1 MAWSETSPMKER
13 VLFIDDLE
21 NNLYSMTE
29 LCEMYGIS
37 RKTGYKWAER
47 YVEEGV
53 EGLRD
58 RSRAPLS
65 CPHRTEERVVE
76 ALLAARRRHPLWGPR
91 KLLAYLSR
99 RQLEWAWPAAST
111 AGDILRRAGLVEPR
125 RRRRRR
131 SPAGRPK
138 VEVRSPNDV
147 WTIDFKGEFRTGDR
161 RYCYPLTVA
170 DWCSRYVLGC
180 KALLSTDTASAQPA
194 LESRFRKY
202 GLPRAIL
209 SDNGS
214 PFSSQAICGLSRL
227 SVWWIKLGIEALLI
241 QPGHP
246 EQNGIHERM
255 HRTLKAETA
264 RPPAGDLAAQ
274 QQRFDAFLDLFNEER
289 PHEALGQRPPA
300 ELYEESPRAYP
311 ERLEEIEYP
320 GHFEV
325 RRVQSRGEISWR
337 GLRPFVSE
345 VLTGEPVGL
354 EEVDDGVWSLYFGP
368 RLLARFDEREGCLRE
383 VRRTATSTDL
393 LTSESSG

>member
-1 MAWSETSPMKER
+1 MAWSETNPMKER

-21 NNLYSMTE
+21 DNLYSMTE
-29 LCEMYGIS
+29 LCDTYGIS
-37 RKTGYKWAER
+37 RRTGYKWAER

-58 RSRAPLS
+58 RSRAPHS
-65 CPHRTEERVVE
+65 CSHRTEERVVE
-76 ALLAARRRHPLWGPR
+76 ALVAARRQHPRWGPR

-99 RQLEWAWPAAST
+99 RQPDWAWPAAST

-131 SPAGRPK
+131 PPAGRPK
-138 VEVRSPNDV
+138 VEARYPNDV
-147 WTIDFKGEFRTGDR
+147 WTIDFKGEFRTGDQ

-170 DWCSRYVLGC
+170 DQCSRYVLGC
-180 KALLSTDTASAQPA
+180 KALLSTDTAGAQPA

-227 SVWWIKLGIEALLI
+227 SVWWIKLGLEPLLI

-264 RPPAGDLAAQ
+264 RPPASDLAAQ
-274 QQRFDAFLDLFNEER
+274 QQRFDAFMELFNEER

-345 VLTGEPVGL
+345 VLMGEPVGL

-368 RLLARFDEREGCLRE
+368 RLLARFDEREGCCLRE
-383 VRRTATSTDL
+383 VRRTAASADP
-393 LTSESSG
+393 LTSETG

>member
-1 MAWSETSPMKER
+1 MAWSETNPMKER

-21 NNLYSMTE
+21 SNLYSMTE

-37 RKTGYKWAER
+37 RKTGYKWAQR

-58 RSRAPLS
+58 RSRAPRS
-65 CPHRTEERVVE
+65 CPHRTEESVAE
-76 ALLAARRRHPLWGPR
+76 ALLAARRRHPRWGPR
-91 KLLAYLSR
+91 KLLAYLR
-99 RQLEWAWPAAST
+99 RQNPEWELPAAST

-125 RRRRRR
+125 RRRRHRQAARR
-131 SPAGRPK
+131 PI
-138 VEVRSPNDV
+138 VEAPSPNDV

-170 DWCSRYVLGC
+170 DRCSRYVLGC
-180 KALLSTDTASAQPA
+180 KALLSTEFVGAQPA

-227 SVWWIKLGIEALLI
+227 SVWWIKLGIEPLLI

-246 EQNGIHERM
+246 EQNGSHERM
-255 HRTLKAETA
+255 HRDLKAETT
-264 RPPAGDLAAQ
+264 RPPAGDIVAQ
-274 QQRFDAFLDLFNEER
+274 QQRFDAFLKLFNEER

-300 ELYEESPRAYP
+300 ELYEESPRVYP
-311 ERLEEIEYP
+311 ESLKEIEYP
-320 GHFEV
+320 GHFEI
-325 RRVQSRGEISWR
+325 RRVQSRGEISWQGKR
-337 GLRPFVSE
+337 LFLSE
-345 VLTGEPVGL
+345 ALMEESVGL
-354 EEVDDGVWSLYFGP
+354 EEVDDGVWSLYLGS
-368 RLLARFDEREGCLRE
+368 RLLARFDERDRILHE
-383 VRRTATSTDL
+383 VRR
-393 LTSESSG
+393 